1 MICQRSHIFA
11 HGEITVIQK
20 AFVVLMQTKE
30 DVIPAIHL
38 YANEILGLKFV
49 SETEKATSLNTM
61 IQTRH
66 SIMARTSTIH
76 ARSPNKP
83 RH

>member
-1 MICQRSHIFA
+1 MIYQRSHILA

-20 AFVVLMQTKE
+20 AFVVLMQTK
-30 DVIPAIHL
+30 DDIIPAIHL
-38 YANEILGLKFV
+38 YVDEILGLKYV
-49 SETEKATSLNTM
+49 SETEKATSLNSI

-66 SIMARTSTIH
+66 SILGRTSTIH
-76 ARSPNKP
+76 AWSPTKP